1 MCNLRPLDGGPLAA
15 VRPHKIGLIRWLRVS
30 EGLARLGYQVDLI
43 VNTPSD
49 VRRRSRSL
57 RIVPLARVRWDDY
70 DLVKTSYHLGF
81 ANLLDQGVG
90 RIR

>member
-1 MCNLRPLDGGPLAA
+1 M
-15 VRPHKIGLIRWLRVS
+15 
-30 EGLARLGYQVDLI
+30 I
-43 VNTPSD
+43 VNTPGD

-90 RIR
+90 PNPLILARLGCVVGAAVPTTTGWPSARLRGICSSGFSLF